1 MQIEMMSADRVG
13 VGGKLKMKHQ
23 ATRLTAVMLSVLLV
37 AAVPAQA
44 NTITFTDVIVRA
56 MIDGDGRHH
65 SVDLY
70 LRSLSQQHE
79 NQIKTPSQR
88 ETTAANSG
96 NQPGPQDSAAAGAG
110 ASVTG
115 TVLGAAQDG
124 NVEVVEVGDITGTIC
139 DCGEIP
145 LIPIGGAGGGFPF
158 LFPLLGLAAIPLLFL
173 GGDRDTV
180 ENIFPPTPTPTIVP
194 PPPPPPTPIPEPT
207 TMLLLGSGLLA
218 LGAGSRRRRRRA
230 LAVQVADQAEVREV

>member
-1 MQIEMMSADRVG
+1 
-13 VGGKLKMKHQ
+13 MKHQ
-23 ATRLTAVMLSVLLV
+23 ATRLTAMMLSVLLL

-56 MIDGDGRHH
+56 TVDGDGRGHN
-65 SVDLY
+65 VDLH

-79 NQIKTPSQR
+79 NQIKTPGQR
-88 ETTAANSG
+88 ETTAANSR
-96 NQPGPQDSAAAGAG
+96 PAPPDSTLAGTG

-115 TVLGAAQDG
+115 TVLSPAQDG
-124 NVEVVEVGDITGTIC
+124 NVEVIEIGDITGTIC

-145 LIPIGGAGGGFPF
+145 LIPIGGVGGAFPIF
-158 LFPLLGLAAIPLLFL
+158 AFPLLALAAIPLFFL
-173 GGDRDTV
+173 GGDSDTV
-180 ENIFPPTPTPTIVP
+180 ENALPPTPTPTMPTPTNMPTP
-194 PPPPPPTPIPEPT
+194 PPAPIPEPT

-230 LAVQVADQAEVREV
+230 LAVQVGVQAEVREV

>member
-1 MQIEMMSADRVG
+1 
-13 VGGKLKMKHQ
+13 MKHQ
-23 ATRLTAVMLSVLLV
+23 ATRLTAVMLSVLLL

-56 MIDGDGRHH
+56 TVDGDGRGHN
-65 SVDLY
+65 VDLH

-88 ETTAANSG
+88 ETTAANSRPALPDST
-96 NQPGPQDSAAAGAG
+96 PGGTG

-115 TVLGAAQDG
+115 TVLSPAQDG

-145 LIPIGGAGGGFPF
+145 LIPIGGVGGGFPIF
-158 LFPLLGLAAIPLLFL
+158 AFPLLALAAIPLFFL
-173 GGDRDTV
+173 GGDSDI
-180 ENIFPPTPTPTIVP
+180 NNPFQSPLPPLPTPTVLLTP
-194 PPPPPPTPIPEPT
+194 PPAPIPEPT

-230 LAVQVADQAEVREV
+230 LAVQVGVRAEVREV